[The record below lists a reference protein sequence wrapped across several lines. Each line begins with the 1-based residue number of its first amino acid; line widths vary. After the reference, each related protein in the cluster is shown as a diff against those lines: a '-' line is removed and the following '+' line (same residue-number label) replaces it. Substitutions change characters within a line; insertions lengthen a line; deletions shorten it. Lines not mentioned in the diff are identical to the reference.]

1 MVFLRV
7 DIIFF
12 FVLVYFLKNL
22 LKTLSEKRINNI
34 ILSSGKCTT
43 ANDILAYLLNKKTI
57 QSVINQKKNE
67 IFGISRRRVYL
78 SKINF
83 IDHFIKKQKLE

>member
-1 MVFLRV
+1 
-7 DIIFF
+7 
-12 FVLVYFLKNL
+12 
-22 LKTLSEKRINNI
+22 
-34 ILSSGKCTT
+34 
-43 ANDILAYLLNKKTI
+43 NKKTI

-83 IDHFIKKQKLE
+83 IDHFIVKTKIRINNGQSKLLISFIIILNLIFNYKKLVNSFLK